1 MAGVSESS
9 VVITATDDR
18 IFFFFLLT
26 FGSCI
31 ELTSSVVIGTD
42 GSLDDVA
49 AYAEL
54 SSATKVY
61 GEFLP

>member
-1 MAGVSESS
+1 MMG
-9 VVITATDDR
+9 
-18 IFFFFLLT
+18 FFFFLLT

-49 AYAEL
+49 TYAEL